1 MKVLIASTTHIIL
14 ASPAKNREKYSFWR
28 HAFHIFLMVF
38 KQVERKKST
47 ISVKVSTN
55 LANVFCEYK
64 IQVKQKYF
72 LYSEQEK
79 GVFSCKQ
86 QI

>member
-1 MKVLIASTTHIIL
+1 
-14 ASPAKNREKYSFWR
+14 
-28 HAFHIFLMVF
+28 MVF
-38 KQVERKKST
+38 KQVERKST

-55 LANVFCEYK
+55 LANVFREYE

-79 GVFSCKQ
+79 GVFRANSRYEV
-86 QI
+86 